1 MKKTVKFNFEANYYI
16 SSEINA
22 EVKEMWFVLHGY
34 GQLPQYFI
42 NKFNSIATKD
52 RVIVAPGG
60 LSQFYLEGFSGKVG
74 ATWMTKEERL
84 LDIDNYVSYLHA
96 VLEDVYLGN
105 SQCKITLLGFS
116 QGAATV
122 VRWIQNF
129 RIDFHQLV
137 LWSGAFPHDMEI
149 PTVRNKLRDKKIWM
163 LRGDN
168 DPFLTKERI
177 NDQSEL
183 IQKLNLPMEYIEFK
197 GGHDIDEA
205 TLQLLLQKN

>member
-1 MKKTVKFNFEANYYI
+1 MKKSVKFNYEANYFQ
-16 SSEINA
+16 SSAINA

-42 NKFNSIATKD
+42 NKFKSIATKE
-52 RVIVAPGG
+52 RVVVAPGG

-84 LDIDNYVSYLHA
+84 LDIENYVNYLHA
-96 VLEDVYLGN
+96 VLEDVYFGN

-122 VRWIQNF
+122 VRWVQNF
-129 RIDFHQLV
+129 KIDFHQLV
-137 LWSGAFPHDMEI
+137 IWSGAFPPDMEL
-149 PTVRNKLRDKKIWM
+149 PAVQHKLKGKKIWM

-168 DPFLTKERI
+168 DPFMTKEREAE
-177 NDQSEL
+177 QKEL
-183 IQKLNLPMEYIEFK
+183 LQKLNLPIEHIKFK
-197 GGHDIDEA
+197 GGHDIDEP
-205 TLQLLLQKN
+205 TLQLLLQ